1 MRIMDDDP
9 DVKIQVEG
17 HRCMY
22 IHMYVHTQYRI
33 QSVHIHGN
41 TLSNTHTQTHIHTH
55 THTHTHTH
63 ITAVTETNRQGLH
76 CSEHKRS
83 TNSKKTNAL

>member
-41 TLSNTHTQTHIHTH
+41 TLSNTHTQTHIHTY

-63 ITAVTETNRQGLH
+63 YGSDGNESPGLALQRAQAVY
-76 CSEHKRS
+76 KF
-83 TNSKKTNAL
+83 